1 MTYTIYLEA
10 TGQILRVVQTEDI
23 EIQLQAGEN
32 YIAGLVDDSAYYI
45 ENGSPVAMPPK
56 PNEYS
61 VFDYSTKSW
70 VANINI
76 ATGDAL
82 AKRQKLLI
90 RSDWTQMPDV
100 QLQNKTEWATYRQEL
115 RDITDQPGYPF
126 NIVWPTAPTA

>member
-23 EIQLQAGEN
+23 EIQLQTGEA
-32 YIAGLVDDSAYYI
+32 YIEGSVDDSAYYI
-45 ENGSPVAMPPK
+45 ENGLPVAIPPK

-70 VANINI
+70 VADINI

-82 AKRQKLLI
+82 AKRQRLLI

-100 QLQNKTEWATYRQEL
+100 QLQNKTEWVTYRQEL

-126 NIVWPTAPTA
+126 NVVWPTPPQ

>member
-1 MTYTIYLEA
+1 MTYTIYLEV

-23 EIQLQAGEN
+23 EIQLQANEN
-32 YIAGLVDDSAYYI
+32 YIAGSVDDSAYYI

-61 VFDYSTKSW
+61 VFNYSTKSW
-70 VANINI
+70 VADINI

-82 AKRQKLLI
+82 AKRQKLLV

-126 NIVWPTAPTA
+126 NVIWPTQPQ

>member
-23 EIQLQAGEN
+23 EIQLQTGEA
-32 YIAGLVDDSAYYI
+32 YIEGSVDDSAYYI
-45 ENGSPVAMPPK
+45 ENGLPVAIPPK

-70 VANINI
+70 VADINI

-82 AKRQKLLI
+82 AKRQRLLI

-126 NIVWPTAPTA
+126 NVVWPTPPQ

>member
-1 MTYTIYLEA
+1 MTYTIYLGA

-32 YIAGLVDDSAYYI
+32 YIAVSVDDSAYYI

-61 VFDYSTKSW
+61 IFDYSTKSW

-76 ATGDAL
+76 ATSDAL
-82 AKRQKLLI
+82 TKRQKLLVQ
-90 RSDWTQMPDV
+90 SDWTQMPDV

-126 NIVWPTAPTA
+126 NIVWPTPPAA

>member
-1 MTYTIYLEA
+1 MTYTIYFAA

-23 EIQLQAGEN
+23 EIQLQTGEA
-32 YIAGLVDDSAYYI
+32 YIEGLVNDSAYYI
-45 ENGSPVAMPPK
+45 ANGSAVAMPPK

-61 VFDYSTKSW
+61 VFDYSTKAW
-70 VANINI
+70 VADINI

-82 AKRQKLLI
+82 AKRQRLLV

-126 NIVWPTAPTA
+126 NVVWPTPPTA

>member
-1 MTYTIYLEA
+1 MTYTIYLEV
-10 TGQILRVVQTEDI
+10 TGQILRVVQTDDI
-23 EIQLQAGEN
+23 EIQLQANEN
-32 YIAGLVDDSAYYI
+32 YIAGSVDDSAYYI

-56 PNEYS
+56 PDEYS
-61 VFDYSTKSW
+61 VFNYSTKSW
-70 VANINI
+70 VADINI

-82 AKRQKLLI
+82 AKRQKLLV

-126 NIVWPTAPTA
+126 NVIWPTQPQ

>member
-126 NIVWPTAPTA
+126 NVIWPTAPTA